1 MTFLHPDFSLD
12 LKSDEGH
19 IERFAFYVYMSSIPI
34 FTKIKQPFALH
45 KFLETHFQGSEFG
58 LSRYKFVAYDNQI
71 NAYLHALH

>member
-1 MTFLHPDFSLD
+1 MTFLHPNLSLH
-12 LKSDEGH
+12 LKSD
-19 IERFAFYVYMSSIPI
+19 ERFAFYVYMSSIPI